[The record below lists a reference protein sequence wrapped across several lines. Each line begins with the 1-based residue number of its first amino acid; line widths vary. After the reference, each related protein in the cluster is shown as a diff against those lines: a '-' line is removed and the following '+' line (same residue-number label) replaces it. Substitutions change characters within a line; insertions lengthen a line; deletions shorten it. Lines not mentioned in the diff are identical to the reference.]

1 MKRETKTDTVF
12 NQIEGKYRA
21 FACRFLINLIVKK
34 KYQFIK
40 CRRKTN
46 LHHMIITL
54 QMIALD
60 WWYH

>member
-34 KYQFIK
+34 SI
-40 CRRKTN
+40 N
-46 LHHMIITL
+46 LLNAEEKRIYTT
-54 QMIALD
+54 
-60 WWYH
+60 